1 MILID
6 ECNVSPPSL
15 KLSGGKFL
23 RGILQIKKKNK
34 KKNIFICKAAECF
47 PE

>member
-23 RGILQIKKKNK
+23 RGILQIKKKQ